1 MIAIAI
7 LLITAGALIAL
18 AGHRLFSL
26 MLPLAGLIAGTIVG
40 FTGVQAVF
48 GSGVIATTV
57 AIIFAL
63 FTGLLLAL
71 LSYFFVDLALTI
83 VAIGAGASVMSLF
96 GASLG
101 LADNG
106 FVMFL
111 LALFGAVVAFSLVV
125 RYDVT
130 DGIVIAIT
138 AGLGSAYVLAGVLLL
153 EGSVTLGDF
162 TDNGIVG
169 TMRTVVDGSV
179 LWLLTWLGGMLAGVL
194 LQLKTRADELQTPSD
209 LYRA

>member
-106 FVMFL
+106 FGIFL

-162 TDNGIVG
+162 TDSGIVG